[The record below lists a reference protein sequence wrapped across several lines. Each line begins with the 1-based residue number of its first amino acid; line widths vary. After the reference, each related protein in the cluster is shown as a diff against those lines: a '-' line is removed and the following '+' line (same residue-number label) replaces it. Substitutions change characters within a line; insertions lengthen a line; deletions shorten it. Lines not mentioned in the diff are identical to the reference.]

1 MPPVKD
7 GRTIIE
13 LRDVRRY
20 FGEEMGCEIRVING
34 VSLKISQGEFVAIMG
49 PSGSGKST
57 LLNMIGCLLR
67 PDSGEIVL
75 EGEDIEE
82 LDDNELARIRGQK
95 IGFIFQ
101 TYNLI
106 HSYTAIEN
114 VELSLRINGRSKESA
129 RKEAVRLLTML
140 GLKDRMEH
148 NPPRLSGGEQQR
160 VAIARA
166 LANDPQIV
174 LGDEPTGNLDSKTGK
189 KIMEFLSTLNRKQGY
204 TIVMVT
210 HDRKVAEYANRIIR
224 IIDGQ
229 IISDTKSK
237 Q

>member
-1 MPPVKD
+1 
-7 GRTIIE
+7 
-13 LRDVRRY
+13 
-20 FGEEMGCEIRVING
+20 MGCEIRVING

>member
-7 GRTIIE
+7 GHNIIE
-13 LRDVRRY
+13 LRDVSRC
-20 FGEEMGCEIRVING
+20 FGEEMSCEINVING
-34 VSLKISQGEFVAIMG
+34 VSLKINQGEFVAIMG

-67 PDSGEIVL
+67 PDSGKIIL
-75 EGEDIEE
+75 EGEDIED
-82 LDDNELARIRGQK
+82 LDDSELATIRGQK

-101 TYNLI
+101 QYNLI
-106 HSYTAIEN
+106 HSYTALEN
-114 VELSLRINGRSKESA
+114 VEFSLRINGKSRDRA
-129 RKEAVRLLTML
+129 RKRAEALLSML
-140 GLKDRMEH
+140 GLKERLEH
-148 NPPRLSGGEQQR
+148 TPPRLSGGEQQR

-166 LANDPQIV
+166 LANDPDII

-189 KIMEFLSTLNRKQGY
+189 RIMDLLTDLNKKQGY

-210 HDRKVAEYANRIIR
+210 HDRRVAEYAGRLIR
-224 IIDGQ
+224 IIDGK